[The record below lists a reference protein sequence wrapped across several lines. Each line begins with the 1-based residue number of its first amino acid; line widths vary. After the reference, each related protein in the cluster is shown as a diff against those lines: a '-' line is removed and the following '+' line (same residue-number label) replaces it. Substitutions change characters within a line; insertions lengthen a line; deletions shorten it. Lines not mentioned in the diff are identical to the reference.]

1 MAKKGLKKI
10 ELKLEKALKQ
20 VAVLEEEKRIAEETI
35 QREIGKNYFKIQK
48 KKNKEQTYDSVLEDL
63 KLELAVLKEEEK
75 KQRLEKRNE
84 SETENFSGEF
94 PQ

>member
-63 KLELAVLKEEEK
+63 KLELAVLNEEEK
-75 KQRLEKRNE
+75 EKRLANRNE
-84 SETENFSGEF
+84 PETENFSGEF

>member
-1 MAKKGLKKI
+1 M
-10 ELKLEKALKQ
+10 KLEKALEQ

-35 QREIGKNYFKIQK
+35 QREIGKIYFKIQK

-63 KLELAVLKEEEK
+63 KLELAVIKEEEK

-84 SETENFSGEF
+84 PETENFSGEF

>member
-75 KQRLEKRNE
+75 KQRLEKRDE

>member
-10 ELKLEKALKQ
+10 ELKLEEALKK
-20 VAVLEEEKRIAEETI
+20 VAVLEEEKRITVENL
-35 QREIGKNYFKIQK
+35 QREIGKTYFKIQM
-48 KKNKEQTYDSVLEDL
+48 KKNKAQTYDSVLEDL

>member
-63 KLELAVLKEEEK
+63 KLELAVLNEEEK
-75 KQRLEKRNE
+75 KQRLEKRSE

>member
-63 KLELAVLKEEEK
+63 KLELAVLKEEEN